1 MKTSKSIKK
10 FNLSKFWFSKIKK
23 SKINVNGYGKM

>member
-10 FNLSKFWFSKIKK
+10 FNLSKFWFSKTRK
-23 SKINVNGYGKM
+23 STINVNGYEKM